1 MKLRE
6 GGAEMAK
13 MRVATAIVKFLEK
26 MATEYVFGFNG
37 HGNWAL
43 LDAVVHES
51 KIKSIAA
58 RAEDQATHMADGY
71 FRMKRTPPLP
81 VVCTTVGPGN
91 MNICS
96 ALANAFYESS
106 AMVVLAGG
114 GPTQWYERGGIEEAY
129 RYGPEEW
136 FQVVRPISKKAV
148 LIHRPDTTLEML
160 MRAYKVA
167 ATGRPGPVVLQIPF
181 DIQHSEIEI
190 KEIPEPAQWVDVFEP
205 GPDPAGIQEAAK
217 LILKSEK
224 PFIAVSSGIHNSLA
238 HEELRGFAEACGIP
252 VGTTFLGKGSFPED
266 HELSVGTVGRNGT
279 GHGIKAAQNCD
290 VLIAIGTHFSDFDT
304 GAWTLYNIPSQT
316 KLIHIDIDSTEISR
330 VYPTEVGIIAD
341 ARLAL
346 QALKE
351 ALNRVGFKKSRVQP
365 WWEQIKA
372 WKGEWE
378 KEVENLKHSPLS
390 PLHYA
395 RLCNDSWEVVKE
407 VDPQTSVL
415 FDTGHILSFGGAFFQ
430 STSRFVS
437 HCGHFHRMGWTAPA
451 ILGAKLANPGHPAV
465 AFVGD
470 GGFMM
475 TGTSIATAVEYDLP
489 VVWIIMNNKSLQI
502 EREAMI
508 RFYGRESFC
517 DFKIQK
523 SGELWNP
530 DFVKFANSM
539 GIEGAKISKPEEI
552 KPTLRKALISG
563 KPFVIDAA
571 INLNIEGYRRI
582 WYRFP
587 SDFHMGGLEKPP
599 F

>member
-1 MKLRE
+1 
-6 GGAEMAK
+6 MAK

-26 MATEYVFGFNG
+26 MGTEYVFAFNG

-43 LDAVVHES
+43 LDAVMHES
-51 KIKSIAA
+51 KIKGIGA

-106 AMVVLAGG
+106 AMLVLAGG

-129 RYGPEEW
+129 RFGPEEW
-136 FQVVRPISKKAV
+136 FQVVRPITKKSV
-148 LIHRPDTTLEML
+148 LVHRADTALEML

-181 DIQHSEIEI
+181 DIQHTEIEI
-190 KEIPEPAQWVDVFEP
+190 GEIPEPRQWVEMFEP
-205 GPDPAGIQEAAK
+205 GPDPSGIQEAAK
-217 LILKSEK
+217 LILKAEK
-224 PFIAVSSGIHNSLA
+224 PFVAVSSGIHSSLA
-238 HEELRGFAEACGIP
+238 HEELKDFAESFGIP
-252 VGTTFLGKGSFPED
+252 VGTTFLGKGAFPED
-266 HELSVGTVGRNGT
+266 HELSTGVVGRNGT
-279 GHGIKAAQNCD
+279 GQAIKAARNCD
-290 VLIAIGTHFSDFDT
+290 LLIAIGTHFSDFDT
-304 GAWTLYNIPSQT
+304 GAWTLYDIPSRT
-316 KLIHIDIDSTEISR
+316 KLIHIDIDPTEIAR
-330 VYPTEVGIIAD
+330 VYPTEVGIVSDAKIAL
-341 ARLAL
+341 R
-346 QALKE
+346 ALKE
-351 ALNRVGFKKSRVQP
+351 ELSRIGGKKSRVQP
-365 WWEQIKA
+365 WLEQIKA
-372 WKGEWE
+372 WKREWE
-378 KEVENLKHSPLS
+378 KEVENLKHSSLS

-395 RLCNDSWEVVKE
+395 RLCNDAWEVIKE
-407 VDPQTSVL
+407 VDPETSVL
-415 FDTGHILSFGGAFFQ
+415 FDTGHVLSFGGAFFQ
-430 STSRFVS
+430 STSRFLS

-451 ILGAKLANPGHPAV
+451 ILGAKFANPKHPAV

-489 VVWIIMNNKSLQI
+489 VVWIILNNKSLQI
-502 EREAMI
+502 ERETMI
-508 RFYGRESFC
+508 RFYGREALC
-517 DFKIQK
+517 DYKIQK
-523 SGELWNP
+523 TGEPWNP
-530 DFVKFANSM
+530 DFIKFANSM

-552 KPTLRKALISG
+552 KPALRKALNAG

-571 INLNIEGYRRI
+571 INLKIEGYRPI

-587 SDFHMGGLEKPP
+587 SDFHTRGLDKPP